1 MLGNVC
7 RGGEEVCEATEE
19 LSFVIQAAKFLG
31 FQEAA
36 QGRVIQSVVAMQ
48 RLNGVGG
55 GQLFEA
61 RG

>member
-1 MLGNVC
+1 
-7 RGGEEVCEATEE
+7 
-19 LSFVIQAAKFLG
+19 VIQAAKFLG